1 MSSVSTSNRRWI
13 QDACSS
19 KTNSYEQYK
28 PKEDTSSSAGYTLR
42 PQESTESYQ
51 DELLPTEDHNDEPES
66 PRVLPEVPTS
76 TGSVDMFSSP
86 VKHFPPSISQQQQ
99 QIQLQQLQQQQLH
112 QQQDSI
118 EEHEDDDQ
126 LDLEEEKELS
136 VEEPRLPEQTA
147 PEEKSNLARMRWHKA
162 YNKIVHQL
170 NVSSFY
176 TYIFFLLFLLVVLSS
191 NI

>member
-1 MSSVSTSNRRWI
+1 
-13 QDACSS
+13 
-19 KTNSYEQYK
+19 
-28 PKEDTSSSAGYTLR
+28 
-42 PQESTESYQ
+42 
-51 DELLPTEDHNDEPES
+51 
-66 PRVLPEVPTS
+66 
-76 TGSVDMFSSP
+76 MFSSP

-99 QIQLQQLQQQQLH
+99 QQQQIQLQQLQQQQQIQQQQLQQ

-118 EEHEDDDQ
+118 EEHDDDDQ

-170 NVSSFY
+170 NVSTFY
-176 TYIFFLLFLLVVLSS
+176 FFCVSHR
-191 NI
+191 